1 MTTPTR
7 DWGGGQ
13 GRLCHQ
19 QRMPGLRKRRPLK
32 PLRQATSR
40 PHAQAGL
47 KIQNR
52 VLLPSPYP
60 LKQQP
65 ESQGGAS
72 SGRAGCGLFE
82 LPGELGWRS
91 PPHPYSDSVQNK
103 GQETCPQPQV
113 WKGDGASQAHWPL
126 CTWRHCLLKGGTP
139 ENRALWKKSKTKSKK
154 PSIIKR
160 HMWQWSL
167 RKRQA
172 LFHSLCLN

>member
-60 LKQQP
+60 LNQQP

-139 ENRALWKKSKTKSKK
+139 ENRALCKKNKNKKQKT
-154 PSIIKR
+154 
-160 HMWQWSL
+160 L
-167 RKRQA
+167 
-172 LFHSLCLN
+172 

>member
-32 PLRQATSR
+32 PIRQATSR

-154 PSIIKR
+154 PSSIKR